1 MAENFTRF
9 VLNLAQD
16 PQALAQFHA
25 DAPSVMQAANLTP
38 AEQAAL
44 TSGNASVIRQALAAD
59 TMQEAEMLEAGG
71 IWPIT
76 VVVAVTVVVASV
88 EAME

>member
-1 MAENFTRF
+1 
-9 VLNLAQD
+9 
-16 PQALAQFHA
+16 
-25 DAPSVMQAANLTP
+25 MQAANLTP